1 MKRSSLWKSIRK
13 DKAAL
18 REKTAARSFGDKLR
32 IVERIRDRDAVIR
45 GAKGHPGTRGDARK
59 K

>member
-1 MKRSSLWKSIRK
+1 MKRSSLWTSIKK

-18 REKTAARSFGDKLR
+18 REKTAAKSFGEKLR

-45 GAKGHPGTRGDARK
+45 GAKTHPGTRRDARK